1 VPPQPG
7 EPRQV
12 EPIGLQIQP
21 SPSGVDTNAH
31 SSPAGQTPFVQV
43 PVSPK
48 ATLHGMPTK
57 SQVHPALR
65 LTRQALPDGQAPSH
79 AGKVALPQGVLPATH
94 SQPFAVTAQIGA
106 SGGHSPQQSGGGAL
120 PGSPHGI
127 GTNVVV
133 VIVLVVVVVVGTQTV
148 LSAAQAART
157 CCTHCWLHFVLAFPL
172 EFLQPAAA
180 WHASIS
186 SSQFFRRHGGEVATA
201 EVVSPAA
208 TARSTHLV
216 GIFRAVIVPP
226 DCSERWL
233 LRVRLYCTWPSVNKL
248 VRA

>member
-1 VPPQPG
+1 MTLTEFVIVPRFTGHGERFTWVPP
-7 EPRQV
+7 
-12 EPIGLQIQP
+12 
-21 SPSGVDTNAH
+21 
-31 SSPAGQTPFVQV
+31 GQTPFVQL

-48 ATLHGMPTK
+48 ATLHGIPTK

-65 LTRQALPDGQAPSH
+65 LTRQALPGGQAPSH
-79 AGKVALPQGVLPATH
+79 SGKVALPQGVLPATH

-120 PGSPHGI
+120 PGSPHGT

-133 VIVLVVVVVVGTQTV
+133 VVVLVVVVVVGTQTV

-172 EFLQPAAA
+172 KFLQPAVA
-180 WHASIS
+180 WHASIPS
-186 SSQFFRRHGGEVATA
+186 PQTLRRHGGEAATA
-201 EVVSPAA
+201 EAVSTAA
-208 TARSTHLV
+208 TARSTNLV
-216 GIFRAVIVPP
+216 SIFRAVIVPRLQRAP
-226 DCSERWL
+226 AASSSRLTL
-233 LRVRLYCTWPSVNKL
+233 LPVAVREQL

>member
-1 VPPQPG
+1 MPPQPG

-21 SPSGVDTNAH
+21 SPSGVDTNTH
-31 SSPAGQTPFVQV
+31 SSPPGQTPFVQL

-48 ATLHGMPTK
+48 ATLHGIPTK

-65 LTRQALPDGQAPSH
+65 LTRQALPGGQAPSH
-79 AGKVALPQGVLPATH
+79 SGKVALPQGVLPATH

-120 PGSPHGI
+120 PGSPHGT

-133 VIVLVVVVVVGTQTV
+133 VVVVSTQTV

-172 EFLQPAAA
+172 KFLQPAVA
-180 WHASIS
+180 WHASIPS
-186 SSQFFRRHGGEVATA
+186 PQTLRRHGGEAATTEA
-201 EVVSPAA
+201 VSTAA
-208 TARSTHLV
+208 TARSTNLV
-216 GIFRAVIVPP
+216 SIFRAVIVPP

-233 LRVRLYCTWPSVNKL
+233 LRVRG
-248 VRA
+248 

>member
-1 VPPQPG
+1 MPPQPG

-12 EPIGLQIQP
+12 EPIGLQIQ
-21 SPSGVDTNAH
+21 
-31 SSPAGQTPFVQV
+31 PFVQV

-65 LTRQALPDGQAPSH
+65 LTRQALSDGQAPSH

-106 SGGHSPQQSGGGAL
+106 SGGHSPQQSGWGAL
-120 PGSPHGI
+120 PGSPHGTA
-127 GTNVVV
+127 TNVVV
-133 VIVLVVVVVVGTQTV
+133 VVVLVVVVVVGTQTV

-172 EFLQPAAA
+172 KFLQPAAA

-186 SSQFFRRHGGEVATA
+186 SPQSLRRHGGEAATA
-201 EVVSPAA
+201 EAVSTAA
-208 TARSTHLV
+208 TARSTNLV
-216 GIFRAVIVPP
+216 SIFRAVIVPRLQRAP
-226 DCSERWL
+226 AASSSRLTL
-233 LRVRLYCTWPSVNKL
+233 LPVAVREQL